1 MAAWENDHQA
11 ILDHAAGLGYSR
23 HTGISY
29 PPVSSSDPGYKN
41 QWISWADGFNAWKA
55 AQIASGNPI
64 WASDPGDGGGS
75 GGGEGGGGGGTAP
88 STGPVFTP
96 LDLSAPGQNDY
107 WNYYPQAYTAPDP
120 AYPTM
125 GLLSQPY
132 GNNVDTYQPWS
143 QQYGSSGLI
152 PDNLWNYN
160 PPSLPGPGV
169 SYFNANPSSIG
180 GSEGGGTSPTTP
192 TTPTDPTI
200 TPGDGPDRPGADDID
215 KDFPGISWGGTTSS
229 GVVHGTVHSG
239 EEAWGGTT
247 TALPDKPSVSPT
259 GYWSGGGW
267 VDTEGG
273 AEGDS
278 DTGSTPGGEPGF
290 KG

>member
-23 HTGISY
+23 HTGIPY

-64 WASDPGDGGGS
+64 WATDPGDGGGS
-75 GGGEGGGGGGTAP
+75 GGGEGGDGGGGGGGGGGGTAP

-107 WNYYPQAYTAPDP
+107 WNYYPQSYMPTDP

-169 SYFNANPSSIG
+169 SYFNANPAPIYIG
-180 GSEGGGTSPTTP
+180 GETVIDSTTGEERP
-192 TTPTDPTI
+192 MTEQEKI
-200 TPGDGPDRPGADDID
+200 ESGLYDGNPDGRSLSGFGHPDRSGA
-215 KDFPGISWGGTTSS
+215 G
-229 GVVHGTVHSG
+229 
-239 EEAWGGTT
+239 
-247 TALPDKPSVSPT
+247 
-259 GYWSGGGW
+259 
-267 VDTEGG
+267 
-273 AEGDS
+273 EGDS
-278 DTGSTPGGEPGF
+278 DTGSTPGSEPGF

>member
-23 HTGISY
+23 HTGIPY

-64 WASDPGDGGGS
+64 WATDPGDGGGS
-75 GGGEGGGGGGTAP
+75 DGGGDGGGGGGGGGTAP

-107 WNYYPQAYTAPDP
+107 WNYYPQSYMPTDP

-169 SYFNANPSSIG
+169 SYFNANPAPIYIG
-180 GSEGGGTSPTTP
+180 GSEGSTGTPP
-192 TTPTDPTI
+192 VVIIPVDPTI
-200 TPGDGPDRPGADDID
+200 TPGDGPDRPGAD
-215 KDFPGISWGGTTSS
+215 
-229 GVVHGTVHSG
+229 
-239 EEAWGGTT
+239 
-247 TALPDKPSVSPT
+247 
-259 GYWSGGGW
+259 
-267 VDTEGG
+267 
-273 AEGDS
+273 S
-278 DTGSTPGGEPGF
+278 DTGSPDVGGDFGPPGSEDGIL
-290 KG
+290 

>member
-23 HTGISY
+23 HTGIPY

-64 WASDPGDGGGS
+64 WATDPGDGGGS
-75 GGGEGGGGGGTAP
+75 DGGGDGGGGGGGGGTAP

-107 WNYYPQAYTAPDP
+107 WNYYPQSYMPTDP

-143 QQYGSSGLI
+143 QQYGDALVA
-152 PDNLWNYN
+152 DNLWNYN

-169 SYFNANPSSIG
+169 SYFNANPAPIYIG
-180 GSEGGGTSPTTP
+180 GSEDGGGGGGGGGGDDDDDDDDDGGQ
-192 TTPTDPTI
+192 TDGTG
-200 TPGDGPDRPGADDID
+200 GDGTGH
-215 KDFPGISWGGTTSS
+215 GG
-229 GVVHGTVHSG
+229 G
-239 EEAWGGTT
+239 
-247 TALPDKPSVSPT
+247 
-259 GYWSGGGW
+259 SGGGR
-267 VDTEGG
+267 
-273 AEGDS
+273 
-278 DTGSTPGGEPGF
+278 GGETAGGDESP
-290 KG
+290 